1 MITEER
7 VASEFLIAPPNRFRA
22 AMVAVRKFILRKP
35 LGALSAMVILLLLL
49 TAAIGPWFAPYS
61 YDELNIPSRLEGPS
75 REHLAGTD
83 AQGRDVFSRIV
94 YGARTSIFIGF
105 GAVVLSTLIAT
116 TLGIISGYKAGW
128 FDTIVQRFVDIWQAF
143 PGLIFI
149 IFMVSIIGP
158 SQVGLIII
166 MGLLFSGG
174 ASRLVRGA
182 TIAASSEMYIEAAR
196 SIGASDFRIYTRYLL
211 PNIAPVILVSISI
224 RVGAVIL
231 VESGLSFLGYG
242 VPPPFPSWG
251 RMLQEAQTFML
262 RAPWLAL
269 FPGLCIAIVVYS
281 FSMFG
286 DALRDVLD
294 PRLRG
299 SR

>member
-1 MITEER
+1 
-7 VASEFLIAPPNRFRA
+7 
-22 AMVAVRKFILRKP
+22 
-35 LGALSAMVILLLLL
+35 
-49 TAAIGPWFAPYS
+49 
-61 YDELNIPSRLEGPS
+61 
-75 REHLAGTD
+75 
-83 AQGRDVFSRIV
+83 
-94 YGARTSIFIGF
+94 
-105 GAVVLSTLIAT
+105 
-116 TLGIISGYKAGW
+116 
-128 FDTIVQRFVDIWQAF
+128 
-143 PGLIFI
+143 
-149 IFMVSIIGP
+149 
-158 SQVGLIII
+158 
-166 MGLLFSGG
+166 
-174 ASRLVRGA
+174 
-182 TIAASSEMYIEAAR
+182 MYIEAAR

-251 RMLQEAQTFML
+251 RMLQEAQTYMT
-262 RAPWLAL
+262 RAPWLAIY
-269 FPGLCIAIVVYS
+269 PGLSIAIVVYS